1 MQPMPPRYRV
11 DPADPRAPSQ
21 EVWDS
26 LTDDERARVV
36 AALPPSVPLELHP
49 PEGDRHRRAK
59 GQITDT
65 LERFFGKTGRRVY
78 VSGELAT
85 YYPGERVFCPDVLA
99 VLDTESHQ
107 RTSWVVAQEGRG
119 LDLVLEVHGWSA
131 DEKDYEL
138 NVARYARLGISEYFL
153 LDVRR
158 TRLLGWR
165 LPAGG
170 GRIYQRLLP
179 QRGVFPSAVLGL
191 DLALEGGKLRFYF
204 GDAPVPEADEL
215 IARLDRMLG
224 DLIAQRD
231 AEEQAR
237 GEAEARAEADALAR
251 REAEVRREAE
261 ARAEADALAR
271 REAEARAEAE
281 AEARRKA
288 EARAES
294 DALARREA
302 EARAESE
309 AEARRKAEAEV
320 ADLRARLAELEGK
333 PKG

>member
-21 EVWDS
+21 EVWDALS
-26 LTDDERARVV
+26 ADEQARIV
-36 AALPPSVPLELHP
+36 AALPPSVPLEVHP

-59 GQITDT
+59 GQVTDT
-65 LERFFGKTGRRVY
+65 LERFLSKTGRRVY

-99 VLDTESHQ
+99 VLDTGNHE

-131 DEKDYEL
+131 EEKDYEL
-138 NVARYARLGISEYFL
+138 NVSRYARLGISEYFL

-165 LPAGG
+165 LPVSG

-231 AEEQAR
+231 TEEQAR
-237 GEAEARAEADALAR
+237 G
-251 REAEVRREAE
+251 EAE